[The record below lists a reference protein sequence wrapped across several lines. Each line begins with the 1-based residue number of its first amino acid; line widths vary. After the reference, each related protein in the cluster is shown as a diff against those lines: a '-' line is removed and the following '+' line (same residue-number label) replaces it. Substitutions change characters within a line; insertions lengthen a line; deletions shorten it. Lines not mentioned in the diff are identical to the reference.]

1 MYILFNHC
9 IIYIYISI
17 SIYIYIYTI
26 FYYYISYSHFL
37 SYLSYHTQPYLY
49 PKHDH
54 LHNWCLA
61 HPQPPTSGS
70 APAALPAFSACTLG
84 RRSLWAIGSL
94 LGGELK
100 PTQLSNMRIEPSAHL
115 SAMDFTYGIS
125 LSADFSVRNPN
136 LFN

>member
-1 MYILFNHC
+1 MYIFCSTIVYN
-9 IIYIYISI
+9 IYIYIHI
-17 SIYIYIYTI
+17 HIYIYNILLLYFI
-26 FYYYISYSHFL
+26 FPFFYHI
-37 SYLSYHTQPYLY
+37 YHTQPYLY